1 MRIFFM
7 AILLAVCGPAKADI
21 YTSVPVPLVTLY
33 VGDTLSASQ
42 IGQRRYRTD
51 WLARNQFAR
60 DNAQVAGLTVRRTL
74 IKGRPK
80 ALAVLGPASLINE
93 GDMITA
99 VFAGGSL
106 QIAAQMLALDSGAEG
121 AVVRLRNPET
131 GAIVQGRVAGFA
143 RVVVGP

>member
-1 MRIFFM
+1 MR
-7 AILLAVCGPAKADI
+7 AILALLLLGLSSSAKADQ

-33 VGDTLSASQ
+33 AGDTLGTGQ

-51 WLARNQFAR
+51 WLANNQFAR
-60 DNAQVAGLTVRRTL
+60 TNSEVAGLTVKRTL
-74 IKGRPK
+74 VKGRPI
-80 ALAVLGPASLINE
+80 ALADLGPDSLVNE

-99 VFAGGSL
+99 VFSGGSL
-106 QIAAQMLALDSGAEG
+106 QIAAQMMALDAGSDGAT
-121 AVVRLRNPET
+121 VRLRNPET